1 LREGPKNPVF
11 GAPVRE
17 RIRARQQNAHFLK
30 ALCKSYS
37 TSLSTLETTHPVSR
51 YPLLS
56 DWASRAP
63 RVGEQ
68 HKGALEEAQG
78 WAARPQPLWQVIT
91 CIGGLFGP
99 VTDTHLFGCTLEI
112 PSRVNFASMSR
123 GLSPRT
129 YQKSNPRISRSESGG
144 VMHMAGKP
152 LKSTCSQTPQTPC
165 LGAF

>member
-1 LREGPKNPVF
+1 MPEGPKKPVF

-17 RIRARQQNAHFLK
+17 RIRDRQQNAHFLK
-30 ALCKSYS
+30 ALCKSYP

-63 RVGEQ
+63 RAGEQ